1 MINFNG
7 MTIYERIRYFRKNI
21 LHISQDEFGKQL
33 GVSRSII
40 ANIELN
46 LLAKPEQKEPLYKL
60 ICKEFNV
67 NPDWLYNGNEPI
79 INPVTDDEFL
89 AGFIGDMLKDEEM
102 TPKKAF
108 FKAFANL
115 PDEFFIKLYEDF
127 KQCET
132 YIPSQKNSDAD

>member
-1 MINFNG
+1 MEIF
-7 MTIYERIRYFRKNI
+7 ERLRILRKDY
-21 LHISQDEFGKQL
+21 LHLSQQEFGETL
-33 GVSRSII
+33 GVTRSVIK
-40 ANIELN
+40 NIELN
-46 LLAKPEQKEPLYKL
+46 ALAKPEQKEPLYKL

-79 INPVTDDEFL
+79 FNQVTDDEFL

>member
-1 MINFNG
+1 MELH
-7 MTIYERIRYFRKNI
+7 ERIRHLRKNE
-21 LHISQDEFGKQL
+21 LKLTQEKFGELL
-33 GVSRSII
+33 GVSRSVI
-40 ANIELN
+40 NN
-46 LLAKPEQKEPLYKL
+46 LERNVLAKPEQKEPLYKL

-79 INPVTDDEFL
+79 FNQVTDDEFL